1 MKPPKLPLTLVVG
14 VWSPSFVLRSADT
27 EFESCSDVENMQSN
41 IIETDEEFRDLCD
54 HIRSEQLV
62 GFDTEFVSDNTF
74 RPVLGL
80 LQFATRNRSA
90 AVDPLAVT
98 DLAPWWEIMAD
109 DETTVIVHGGQAE
122 IKFCLDLLGKA
133 PQRLFDIQLAEGF
146 RGRSYPLSY
155 SAIVRRVLNR
165 GVDGSQ
171 TRTDWTRRPLSD
183 AQLEYALEDVEHLID
198 IFDTQTSWLEKR
210 GRLTWAEREISRL
223 IDDICSDD
231 AAAPW
236 EKLPGIHKLNRREL
250 VVLHR
255 LAQWRQNEAAKQDR
269 PVRRILRDDLL
280 VDLAKRQPKTEKQ
293 ALATRDLNRREY
305 RRLMEDVVQVILAAQ
320 DIPDDELP
328 EKRRSRR
335 EDASSE
341 EQVVAKLLALSLSNR
356 CAELDV
362 AYTLVANNRDL
373 LELVRYHRLG
383 ERNGARPRLLDGW
396 REELFGSLLL
406 DVMDGKIAFRV
417 APQGSAAPLVFE

>member
-1 MKPPKLPLTLVVG
+1 V
-14 VWSPSFVLRSADT
+14 
-27 EFESCSDVENMQSN
+27 
-41 IIETDEEFRDLCD
+41 
-54 HIRSEQLV
+54 
-62 GFDTEFVSDNTF
+62 
-74 RPVLGL
+74 
-80 LQFATRNRSA
+80 
-90 AVDPLAVT
+90 
-98 DLAPWWEIMAD
+98 
-109 DETTVIVHGGQAE
+109 
-122 IKFCLDLLGKA
+122 
-133 PQRLFDIQLAEGF
+133 
-146 RGRSYPLSY
+146 
-155 SAIVRRVLNR
+155 NR

-198 IFDTQTSWLEKR
+198 IFETQTTWLEKE

-250 VVLHR
+250 AVLQR
-255 LAQWRQNEAAKQDR
+255 LAQWRENEASKQDR
-269 PVRRILRDDLL
+269 PVRRVLRDDLL

-305 RRLMEDVVQVILAAQ
+305 RRLMDDVVQVILAAQ

-356 CAELDV
+356 CAELNV

-383 ERNGARPRLLDGW
+383 ERNGAMPRLLDGW

-417 APQGSAAPLVFE
+417 APLGSAAPLVFE

>member
-1 MKPPKLPLTLVVG
+1 
-14 VWSPSFVLRSADT
+14 
-27 EFESCSDVENMQSN
+27 MQPD
-41 IIETDEEFRDLCD
+41 IIETDEEFRELCN

-90 AVDPLAVT
+90 AVDPLTVT
-98 DLAPWWEIMAD
+98 DLTPWWEIMAD

-133 PQRLFDIQLAEGF
+133 PRRLFDIQLAEGF

-155 SAIVRRVLNR
+155 SAIVRRVVNR

-198 IFDTQTSWLEKR
+198 IFETQTTWLEKK

-231 AAAPW
+231 AADPW

-250 VVLHR
+250 AVLHR
-255 LAQWRQNEAAKQDR
+255 LAKWRKDEAAKQDR

-305 RRLMEDVVQVILAAQ
+305 RRLMAHIVEVIQAAQ

-341 EQVVAKLLALSLSNR
+341 EQVVSKLLALSLSNR

-383 ERNGARPRLLDGW
+383 ERNGAKPRMLDGW
-396 REELFGSLLL
+396 REELFGRLLL